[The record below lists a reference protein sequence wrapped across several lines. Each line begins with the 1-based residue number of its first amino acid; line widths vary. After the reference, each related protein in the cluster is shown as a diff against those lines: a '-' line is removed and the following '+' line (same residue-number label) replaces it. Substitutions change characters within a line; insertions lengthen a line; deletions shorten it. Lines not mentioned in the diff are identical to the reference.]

1 MDIQARGDVAA
12 AKKEGKQMDRFTIFI
27 MVDSDLLQKAK
38 EKYKRGAWRFA
49 TDSAFIKHL
58 LEQIANKETKKGS
71 NNK

>member
-1 MDIQARGDVAA
+1 
-12 AKKEGKQMDRFTIFI
+12 MDRFTIFI